1 MNANE
6 ENARLRAYWR
16 GSSRKEPDMSDTDN
30 EPTDNVK
37 PFNAVKVT
45 EMRDREQTQ
54 LNKVNDEISRLKGPR
69 YRASAAPDHQ
79 RNPQTPRRG
88 ALA

>member
-1 MNANE
+1 
-6 ENARLRAYWR
+6 
-16 GSSRKEPDMSDTDN
+16 MSDTDN